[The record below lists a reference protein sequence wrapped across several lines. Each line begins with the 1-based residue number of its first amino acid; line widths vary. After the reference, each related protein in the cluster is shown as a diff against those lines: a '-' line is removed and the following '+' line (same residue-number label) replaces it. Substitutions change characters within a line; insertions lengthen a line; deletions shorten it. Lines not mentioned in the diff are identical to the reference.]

1 MNQTDPSTRIA
12 LAAFLHDIGKL
23 AERAGIDHAGRLDAH
38 KTLYCPWHIDGGYH
52 SHIHA
57 AYTGIAWDLLEE
69 TGHFPDLRHDC
80 PPFST
85 GDDDN
90 ATDSAVNAA
99 SAHHRPD
106 TFLQWIVATADRVA
120 SGFERDKFDSEYN
133 NKRERDNHYCA
144 RLLTLFEQIG
154 KKSVAEGELAWRY
167 PLKPLS
173 PESLFPQ
180 RAQACTPKNNADAKA
195 EYHIL
200 WDALLE
206 GLKRIPKS
214 HVANL
219 PLWLDHFDSLWLTIS
234 SAIPAATAFGIKP
247 EVSLY
252 DHSKATAAL
261 ATALWRW
268 HNESGMETVAA
279 VRGGWD
285 ESKFLLIQGDFFGI
299 QDFIFAE
306 GGQTQKHAHKL
317 LRGRSFQVA
326 LLAECAALKLL
337 EALALPSSSQIVNAA
352 GKFLIVAPNTES
364 ARAAVASCRK
374 ELNAWCLEHTYGEI
388 GVGVATTAAS
398 CNDFTSGRFGEL
410 TKRLFE
416 ALDTAKHQRFDL
428 TDIDATV
435 TFDGFLDAFDNTLG
449 VCAISGKHPATRT
462 RGEGTSKYALC
473 DLADDQIR
481 IGEELTKRARIL
493 VARDATTLNALG
505 LDYFGY
511 RLAFVRDAEESG
523 KYGELARSGQIVRL
537 WDFDAPEADG
547 TLWRGYARRFVNAYV
562 PAWSDNDLTLK
573 ADGKYARLRPE
584 DIGEFEAG
592 KIKTLHVLAAEDG
605 RDMHGNQNYQGEIA
619 LVTVKGD
626 IDNLGALFLTGF
638 DHPTEKNP
646 DGTPKSNLTFAK
658 MASLSRQINAFF
670 ALWLPWFCEHGKD
683 AQGIARFRNTYTVFA
698 GGDDF
703 FLIGPWESTLALASV
718 LQEKFTAYVT
728 NETITLSAGLAMTQP
743 NTPVRQIARSVEHAL
758 DAAKHF
764 EKRGKKKNAATLWGR
779 SVDWAD
785 WQALMGGRRT
795 ALEDLM
801 ASAESHGAAFS
812 TGLTYSL
819 LQLADRAESLR
830 PEDAIWRSQLHYR
843 LARFFRDRVRGND
856 TARERRQQLL
866 DDAIREIG
874 DALGTYKGAYRLPL
888 SVLLYRQRG

>member
-1 MNQTDPSTRIA
+1 MSLTDPSTRIA
-12 LAAFLHDIGKL
+12 VAAFLHDIGKL

-38 KTLYCPWHIDGGYH
+38 KTLYCPWHAEGGYH
-52 SHIHA
+52 SHVHA
-57 AYTGIAWDLLEE
+57 AYTGIAWDMLEA

-80 PPFST
+80 PPFFA
-85 GDDDN
+85 GDDGN

-133 NKRERDNHYCA
+133 NKKERENHYCA

-154 KKSVAEGELAWRY
+154 KTSVKEGELAWRY

-173 PESLFPQ
+173 PEAIFPQ
-180 RAQACTPKNNADAKA
+180 RTQTCTPSDNAAAKV
-195 EYHIL
+195 EYHAL

-206 GLKRIPKS
+206 DLQRIPKS

-268 HNESGMETVAA
+268 HSDSGTETVAA
-279 VRGGWD
+279 LRGGWA
-285 ESKFLLIQGDFFGI
+285 ESKFLLVQGDFFGI

-317 LRGRSFQVA
+317 LRGRSFQVS

-337 EALALPSSSQIVNAA
+337 EALELPSTSQIVNAA

-364 ARAAVASCRK
+364 ARAAVARSRK

-388 GVGVATTAAS
+388 GVGLATTAAS
-398 CNDFTSGRFGEL
+398 CDDFAAGRFGEL

-416 ALDTAKHQRFDL
+416 ALDAAKHQRFDL
-428 TDIDATV
+428 CEGDATAA
-435 TFDGFLDAFDNTLG
+435 FDGFLDAFDNTLG
-449 VCAISGKHPATRT
+449 VCEINGKHPADPKASAR
-462 RGEGTSKYALC
+462 RGYSLSR
-473 DLADDQIR
+473 LADDQIR

-493 VARDATTLNALG
+493 VARDASTLNVLG

-511 RLAFVRDAEESG
+511 RLAFVPDAEASG
-523 KYGELARSGQIVRL
+523 KYGELARGRQVVRV

-547 TLWRGYARRFVNAYV
+547 TLWRGYARRFVNSYV
-562 PAWSDNDLTLK
+562 PVWVDDDLTLK
-573 ADGKYARLRPE
+573 ADGKYDRLRP
-584 DIGEFEAG
+584 DHIGEAEVG
-592 KIKTLHVLAAEDG
+592 KIKTLHVLAVEDG
-605 RDMHGNQNYQGEIA
+605 RDLHGAQKYQGEIA

-626 IDNLGALFLTGF
+626 IDNLGALFQQGL
-638 DHPTEKNP
+638 EKP
-646 DGTPKSNLTFAK
+646 TFAK
-658 MASLSRQINAFF
+658 MASLSRQVNAFF

-683 AQGIARFRNTYTVFA
+683 TNGVARFRNTYTVFA

-703 FLIGPWESTLALASV
+703 FLIGPWESTLALATV
-718 LQEKFTAYVT
+718 LREKFAAFVT
-728 NETITLSAGLAMTQP
+728 NDGITFSAGMLMTQP
-743 NTPVRQIARSVEHAL
+743 QTPVRQLARGTERAL
-758 DAAKHF
+758 DAAKRF
-764 EKRGKKKNAATLWGR
+764 EKHGRKKNAATLWGR

-785 WQALMGGRRT
+785 WQALMGERRA
-795 ALEDLM
+795 ALEALM
-801 ASAESHGAAFS
+801 ESAESHGAEFS

-819 LQLADRAESLR
+819 LQLADRAESQR

-843 LARFFRDRVRGND
+843 LTRFFRDRVRGD
-856 TARERRQQLL
+856 DDARERRQRLL

-874 DALGTYKGAYRLPL
+874 GALGTYKGAYRLPL
-888 SVLLYRQRG
+888 SVLLYRQRN

>member
-1 MNQTDPSTRIA
+1 MQIMDLIAPSTRIA
-12 LAAFLHDIGKL
+12 LAALLHDIGKL
-23 AERAGIDHAGRLDAH
+23 AERAGIEHAGRLDAH
-38 KTLYCPWHIDGGYH
+38 KTLYCPWHAEGGYH

-57 AYTGIAWDLLEE
+57 AYTGIAWDQLEAS
-69 TGHFPDLRHDC
+69 GHFPDLRHNC
-80 PPFST
+80 SPFSS
-85 GDDDN
+85 GVDDKV
-90 ATDSAVNAA
+90 TDSAVNAA

-133 NKRERDNHYCA
+133 NKRERENHYCA
-144 RLLTLFEQIG
+144 RLLTLFEQLG
-154 KKSVAEGELAWRY
+154 KKSVDEGELAWRY

-180 RAQACTPKNNADAKA
+180 RAQTCTPRDNAAAKT

-206 GLKRIPKS
+206 GLKLVPKS

-219 PLWLDHFDSLWLTIS
+219 PLWLDHFDSLWLAIS
-234 SAIPAATAFGIKP
+234 AAIPAATAFGVKP

-268 HNESGMETVAA
+268 HHENGTETIAA
-279 VRGGWD
+279 VREGWN
-285 ESKFLLIQGDFFGI
+285 EPKFLLVQGDFFGI

-326 LLAECAALKLL
+326 LLAECAALTLL
-337 EALALPSSSQIVNAA
+337 EALELPPTSQIVNAA
-352 GKFLIVAPNTES
+352 GKFLIVAPDTEA
-364 ARAAVASCRK
+364 ARAAVARCRQ
-374 ELNAWCLEHTYGEI
+374 ELNAWCLAHTYGEI
-388 GVGVATTAAS
+388 GVGIATTAAS
-398 CNDFTSGRFGEL
+398 CSDFAAGRFGEL
-410 TKRLFE
+410 NRRLFA
-416 ALDTAKHQRFDL
+416 ALDTAKHQRFELCDSE
-428 TDIDATV
+428 ATAA
-435 TFDGFLDAFDNTLG
+435 FDGFLDAFDNTLG
-449 VCAISGKHPATRT
+449 VCAINGRHPADPSASAR
-462 RGEGTSKYALC
+462 RDYPLSR
-473 DLADDQIR
+473 LADDQIR

-493 VARDATTLNALG
+493 VAREAGSLNALD

-511 RLAFVRDAEESG
+511 RLTFVPEADASG
-523 KYGELARSGQIVRL
+523 KYGELARSGQMVRV
-537 WDFDAPEADG
+537 WDFDAPEEDG

-573 ADGKYARLRPE
+573 ADGKYERLRADE
-584 DIGEFEAG
+584 IGEAEIG

-605 RDMHGNQNYQGEIA
+605 RAMKDASKYQGEIA
-619 LVTVKGD
+619 LVTIKGD
-626 IDNLGALFLTGF
+626 IDNLGALFQQGL
-638 DHPTEKNP
+638 EKP
-646 DGTPKSNLTFAK
+646 TFAK
-658 MASLSRQINAFF
+658 MASLSRQVNAFF

-683 AQGIARFRNTYTVFA
+683 AQGVARFRNTYTVFA

-718 LQEKFTAYVT
+718 LREQFAAYVA
-728 NETITLSAGLAMTQP
+728 NDGITFSAGIVMTQP
-743 NTPVRQIARSVEHAL
+743 KTPVRQLAHSAEHAL

-764 EKRGKKKNAATLWGR
+764 EKNGKTKNAVTLWR
-779 SVDWAD
+779 HSMAWSD
-785 WQALMGGRRT
+785 WQALMGERRA
-795 ALEDLM
+795 ALDDLM
-801 ASAESHGAAFS
+801 AQAETQGAGFS

-819 LQLADRAESLR
+819 LQLADRSESLR

-843 LARFFRDRVRGND
+843 LARFFRDRVRGD
-856 TARERRQQLL
+856 EHARERRQQLL
-866 DDAIREIG
+866 ADAIREIG
-874 DALGTYKGAYRLPL
+874 GALGTYKGAYRLPL
-888 SVLLYRQRG
+888 SVLLYRQRD